1 MDDSSR
7 DAFPPQAGSGGDCSP
22 VATRSLPPI
31 IQPIPN
37 SAVIYC
43 RLGFRVWGPYA
54 MPEFSPIV
62 TTRFRLHR
70 GDLL

>member
-7 DAFPPQAGSGGDCSP
+7 DAFPHQTGSGGDRSP

-37 SAVIYC
+37 SAVVYC
-43 RLGFRVWGPYA
+43 RFGFRVWGPYEPMVA
-54 MPEFSPIV
+54 GRTLPH
-62 TTRFRLHR
+62 FRLHA
-70 GDLL
+70 GDLP